1 MSMGNY
7 FSVLSVRPLVM
18 AASNQPLGV
27 DHTTIVPENFEPDA
41 AGSESDEPTSESE

>member
-7 FSVLSVRPLVM
+7 FSVLSVGKVVM
-18 AASNQPLGV
+18 AASKQPLGV

-41 AGSESDEPTSESE
+41 AGSESDEPISDSE

>member
-7 FSVLSVRPLVM
+7 FSVPSVSITVM

-27 DHTTIVPENFEPDA
+27 DHTTIVPENFEPAA
-41 AGSESDEPTSESE
+41 AGSESEETADDSE

>member
-7 FSVLSVRPLVM
+7 FSVLAVRVGVM

-27 DHTTIVPENFEPDA
+27 DHTTIVPENFEPA
-41 AGSESDEPTSESE
+41 VSESEGTADESA